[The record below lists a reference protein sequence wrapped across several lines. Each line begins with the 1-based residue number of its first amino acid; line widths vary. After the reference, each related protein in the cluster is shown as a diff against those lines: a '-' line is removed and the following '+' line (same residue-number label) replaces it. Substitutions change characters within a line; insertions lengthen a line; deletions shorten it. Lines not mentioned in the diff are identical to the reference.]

1 MTMKNTLT
9 LRNLYLFLCIVLLL
23 LIGYKGIHIYQKIE
37 SMAQAELLYAQK
49 KMVQAEEWYQKAR
62 NNRSLLYKE
71 ELLASRLQELEPI
84 TSMKQSLS
92 SLDHRLS
99 RVGEAGDFSGFMNVY
114 AELLD
119 AEQKLAGQP
128 GAYASYYDE
137 VAAFYGIPD
146 DVKRI
151 FLQFIGLFN
160 RQADELLEEQ
170 QYDDNSFKWN
180 LLRIPDSF
188 YGGEKQKNDK
198 LLRLFQRYDEMVL
211 ARLAGAG
218 MYTDLLNWSHDMSS
232 EYARRSL
239 SAAWLN
245 SKTDELVYTM
255 LQKDVQR
262 ERPSDFASHAMGYRD
277 YLERNERKNAEI
289 MAYIQNQVN
298 RWIAA
303 ADGMVQDQNYEEAV
317 ALYEALS
324 GYQDMN
330 GKLQAAEL
338 AWTIHDP
345 IRLFQTAGLK
355 GSFDYVSG
363 GGNRFGGLAYAIGV
377 DEGNIIYLA
386 VLNAD
391 ETVQLFQNHDYPSDI
406 AIQQVS
412 IEESLSTAKNP
423 VILVEGDTG
432 AGLVLY
438 SAYEA
443 RDVNLT
449 PLFQFTAEGYQ
460 VQPDKSLLVTNLEGA
475 SPDEIAIFERQG
487 DQYGFTGYQVN
498 YTDIDIPNIE
508 KYPNEKVRFSVHIP
522 EGGYGE
528 VVAERDGY
536 HVILRGDLDF
546 PAGSVTL
553 IGTFSSEYQQLEI
566 PVSSQPPA
574 APDPAEPEND
584 QVDVDDGDIIDEN
597 GNPSDA
603 VTTEDIN
610 PDDVQQDHNGSSD
623 STVSGQ
629 ITQVP
634 VIQVESI
641 E

>member
-1 MTMKNTLT
+1 MTMRNTLT

-49 KMVQAEEWYQKAR
+49 KLVQAEDWYQKAR

-119 AEQKLAGQP
+119 TEQKLAGQQ
-128 GAYASYYDE
+128 GVYASYYDE
-137 VAAFYGIPD
+137 IAAFYGIPD
-146 DVKRI
+146 DVNRI

-160 RQADELLEEQ
+160 RRADELLEEL

-188 YGGEKQKNDK
+188 YGGEKQKNEK

-211 ARLAGAG
+211 TRLAGAG
-218 MYTDLLNWSHDMSS
+218 QYTDLLNWSHAMSS
-232 EYARRSL
+232 EYASRSL
-239 SAAWLN
+239 PAAWLN
-245 SKTDELVYTM
+245 GKTDELVYTM

-262 ERPSDFASHAMGYRD
+262 ERPSDFVSHAMGYRD
-277 YLERNERKNAEI
+277 YLDRSGLKNATIIE
-289 MAYIQNQVN
+289 YIQNQIK
-298 RWIAA
+298 RWIAT
-303 ADGMVQDQNYEEAV
+303 ADGMVQSQNYEEAV

-324 GYQDMN
+324 EYQDMN
-330 GKLQAAEL
+330 GKLQAAKL

-355 GSFDYVSG
+355 GSFSNVSG

-377 DEGNIIYLA
+377 DKGNIIYFA

-391 ETVQLFQNHDYPSDI
+391 ESLQLFQNHDYPSGI

-412 IEESLSTAKNP
+412 VEESLSTAMNP
-423 VILVEGDTG
+423 VILVEGDAGTG
-432 AGLVLY
+432 LILY
-438 SAYEA
+438 SGYEA
-443 RDVNLT
+443 RDANLT
-449 PLFQFTAEGYQ
+449 PLFQFTAKDYQ
-460 VQPDKSLLVTNLEGA
+460 VQPDKSILVTNLEGV

-487 DQYGFTGYQVN
+487 DQYGFTGYQVQ
-498 YTDIDIPNIE
+498 YTDIDIANIE
-508 KYPNEKVRFSVHIP
+508 RYPNEKVRFSVHIL

-536 HVILRGDLDF
+536 HVILKGELDF
-546 PAGSVTL
+546 PAGSATL
-553 IGTFSSEYQQLEI
+553 IGTFSGYQQLEI
-566 PVSSQPPA
+566 PGSSQPPA
-574 APDPAEPEND
+574 APDPAEPESG
-584 QVDVDDGDIIDEN
+584 QVDGGNFDETENPGD
-597 GNPSDA
+597 P
-603 VTTEDIN
+603 VTSEEIN
-610 PDDVQQDHNGSSD
+610 PDDVQQDLSRSSEN
-623 STVSGQ
+623 TVSGQ
-629 ITQVP
+629 ITKVP

>member
-1 MTMKNTLT
+1 MTMRNTLT
-9 LRNLYLFLCIVLLL
+9 LRNLYLFLSIVLLL

-49 KMVQAEEWYQKAR
+49 KLVQAEEWYQKAR

-119 AEQKLAGQP
+119 TEQKLAGQQ
-128 GAYASYYDE
+128 GVYASYYDE
-137 VAAFYGIPD
+137 IAAFYGIPD
-146 DVKRI
+146 DVNRI

-160 RQADELLEEQ
+160 RRADELLEEL

-180 LLRIPDSF
+180 LLRIPDTF

-211 ARLAGAG
+211 TRLAGAG
-218 MYTDLLNWSHDMSS
+218 QYTDLLNWSHAMSS
-232 EYARRSL
+232 EYASRSL
-239 SAAWLN
+239 PAAWLN
-245 SKTDELVYTM
+245 GKTDELVYTM

-262 ERPSDFASHAMGYRD
+262 ERPSDFVSHAMGYRD
-277 YLERNERKNAEI
+277 YLDRSGLKNPTI
-289 MAYIQNQVN
+289 MEYIQNQIK
-298 RWIAA
+298 RWIAT
-303 ADGMVQDQNYEEAV
+303 ADGMVQSQNYEEAV

-324 GYQDMN
+324 EYQDMN
-330 GKLQAAEL
+330 GKLQAAKL

-355 GSFDYVSG
+355 GSFSYVSG

-377 DEGNIIYLA
+377 DKGNIIYLA
-386 VLNAD
+386 VLKND
-391 ETVQLFQNHDYPSDI
+391 ETVQLFQNRDYPSDI

-412 IEESLSTAKNP
+412 VEESLSTAMNP
-423 VILVEGDTG
+423 VILVEGDAGTG
-432 AGLVLY
+432 LILY
-438 SAYEA
+438 SGYEA
-443 RDVNLT
+443 RDANLT
-449 PLFQFTAEGYQ
+449 PLFQFTAKGYQ
-460 VQPDKSLLVTNLEGA
+460 VQPDKSILVTNLEGV

-487 DQYGFTGYQVN
+487 DQYGFTGYQVQ
-498 YTDIDIPNIE
+498 YTDIDIANIE
-508 KYPNEKVRFSVHIP
+508 RYPNEKVRFSVHIP

-528 VVAERDGY
+528 VLAERNGY
-536 HVILRGDLDF
+536 HVILKGDLGL
-546 PAGSVTL
+546 PAGSATL
-553 IGTFSSEYQQLEI
+553 IGTFSGEYQQLEI
-566 PVSSQPPA
+566 PGSSQPPA
-574 APDPAEPEND
+574 APDPAEPESG
-584 QVDVDDGDIIDEN
+584 QVDGDIMDETDT
-597 GNPSDA
+597 PSVPVTGEELHPEDA
-603 VTTEDIN
+603 
-610 PDDVQQDHNGSSD
+610 QQDHSEKSDSSGSS
-623 STVSGQ
+623 Q
-629 ITQVP
+629 FTQVP
-634 VIQVESI
+634 VVQVESI

>member
-1 MTMKNTLT
+1 MTMRNTLT

-49 KMVQAEEWYQKAR
+49 KLVQAEEWYQKAR

-71 ELLASRLQELEPI
+71 KLLASRLQELEPI

-119 AEQKLAGQP
+119 TEQKLAGQQ
-128 GAYASYYDE
+128 GVYASYYDE
-137 VAAFYGIPD
+137 IAAFYGIPD
-146 DVKRI
+146 DVNRI

-160 RQADELLEEQ
+160 RRADELLEEL

-180 LLRIPDSF
+180 LLRIPDTF
-188 YGGEKQKNDK
+188 YGGEKQKNEK

-211 ARLAGAG
+211 TRLAGAG
-218 MYTDLLNWSHDMSS
+218 QYTDLLNWSHAMSS
-232 EYARRSL
+232 EYASRSL
-239 SAAWLN
+239 PAAWLN
-245 SKTDELVYTM
+245 GKTDELVYTM

-262 ERPSDFASHAMGYRD
+262 ERPSDFVSHAMGYRD
-277 YLERNERKNAEI
+277 YLDRSGLKNATI
-289 MAYIQNQVN
+289 MEYIQNQIK
-298 RWIAA
+298 RWIAT
-303 ADGMVQDQNYEEAV
+303 ADGMVQSQNYEEAV

-324 GYQDMN
+324 EYQDMN
-330 GKLQAAEL
+330 GKLQAAKL

-355 GSFDYVSG
+355 GSFSYVSG

-377 DEGNIIYLA
+377 DKGNIIYLA
-386 VLNAD
+386 VLKND
-391 ETVQLFQNHDYPSDI
+391 ETVQLFQNRDYPSDI

-412 IEESLSTAKNP
+412 VEESLSTAMNP
-423 VILVEGDTG
+423 VILVEGDAGTG
-432 AGLVLY
+432 LILY
-438 SAYEA
+438 SGYEA
-443 RDVNLT
+443 RDANLT
-449 PLFQFTAEGYQ
+449 PLFQFTAKDYQ
-460 VQPDKSLLVTNLEGA
+460 VQPDKSILVTNLEGV

-487 DQYGFTGYQVN
+487 DQYGFTGYQVQ
-498 YTDIDIPNIE
+498 YTDIDIANIE
-508 KYPNEKVRFSVHIP
+508 RYPTEKVRFSVHIP

-528 VVAERDGY
+528 VLAERNGY
-536 HVILRGDLDF
+536 HVILKGDLDL
-546 PAGSVTL
+546 PAGTAIL
-553 IGTFSSEYQQLEI
+553 IGTFSGEYQQLEI
-566 PVSSQPPA
+566 PGSQPPA
-574 APDPAEPEND
+574 ALDPAEPETR
-584 QVDVDDGDIIDEN
+584 QVGGDIMDEAE
-597 GNPSDA
+597 NPSDPS
-603 VTTEDIN
+603 TTEEIN
-610 PDDVQQDHNGSSD
+610 PENVQQDKSDNGD
-623 STVSGQ
+623 STGSGQ
-629 ITQVP
+629 LTQVP

>member
-23 LIGYKGIHIYQKIE
+23 LIGYKGVHIYQKIE
-37 SMAQAELLYAQK
+37 SMAQAELLYAQQK
-49 KMVQAEEWYQKAR
+49 LVQAEEWYQKAR

-119 AEQKLAGQP
+119 AEQKLAGQQ

-137 VAAFYGIPD
+137 IAAFYGIPD

-160 RQADELLEEQ
+160 RQADELIEEQ
-170 QYDDNSFKWN
+170 QYEDNSFKWN

-211 ARLAGAG
+211 TRLAGAG
-218 MYTDLLNWSHDMSS
+218 QYTDLLSWSQSMGS
-232 EYARRSL
+232 EYANRTI

-245 SKTDELVYTM
+245 SKTDELVYAM
-255 LQKDVQR
+255 LQRDVQR
-262 ERPSDFASHAMGYRD
+262 ERPSDFASHALGYSD

-289 MAYIQNQVN
+289 MAYIQNQIN

-303 ADGMVQDQNYEEAV
+303 ADGMVQSQNYEEAV
-317 ALYEALS
+317 ALYEALA
-324 GYQDMN
+324 GYQDMS

-338 AWTIHDP
+338 AWTIHEP

-355 GSFDYVSG
+355 GSFSYVSG

-391 ETVQLFQNHDYPSDI
+391 GTVQLFQNHDYPSDI

-412 IEESLSTAKNP
+412 VEESLSTANHP
-423 VILVEGDTG
+423 VILVEGDAGTG
-432 AGLVLY
+432 MVLY
-438 SAYEA
+438 SGYEA
-443 RDVNLT
+443 RDANLT

-487 DQYGFTGYQVN
+487 GQYGFTGYQVH
-498 YTDIDIPNIE
+498 YTDIDIANANIE
-508 KYPNEKVRFSVHIP
+508 RYPNEKVRFSVHIP

-546 PAGSVTL
+546 PAGSTTL
-553 IGTFSSEYQQLEI
+553 IGTFSGEYQQLEI
-566 PVSSQPPA
+566 PGTM
-574 APDPAEPEND
+574 DPAEQETE
-584 QVDVDDGDIIDEN
+584 QVDGHNGDAIDETE
-597 GNPSDA
+597 NPSDA
-603 VTTEDIN
+603 VTTEEIN
-610 PDDVQQDHNGSSD
+610 PDDLQQDHSEKSDSSGSSQP
-623 STVSGQ
+623 TR
-629 ITQVP
+629 VP
-634 VIQVESI
+634 VVQVESI

>member
-23 LIGYKGIHIYQKIE
+23 LIGYKGFHIYQKIE

-49 KMVQAEEWYQKAR
+49 KLVQAEEWYQKAR

-71 ELLASRLQELEPI
+71 ELLASRLHELEPI

-99 RVGEAGDFSGFMNVY
+99 QVGEAGDFSGFMNVY

-119 AEQKLAGQP
+119 TEQKLTGQQ
-128 GAYASYYDE
+128 GAYASYYNE
-137 VAAFYGIPD
+137 IAAFYGIPD
-146 DVKRI
+146 DVNRI

-160 RQADELLEEQ
+160 RRADELLEEQ

-211 ARLAGAG
+211 TRLAGAG
-218 MYTDLLNWSHDMSS
+218 QYTDLLNWSHAMSS
-232 EYARRSL
+232 EYASRSL
-239 SAAWLN
+239 PAAWLN

-262 ERPSDFASHAMGYRD
+262 ERPSDFVSHAMGYRD
-277 YLERNERKNAEI
+277 YLDRSGLKNATI
-289 MAYIQNQVN
+289 MEYIQNQIK
-298 RWIAA
+298 RWIAV
-303 ADGMVQDQNYEEAV
+303 ADGMVQSQNYEEAV

-324 GYQDMN
+324 EYQDMS
-330 GKLQAAEL
+330 GKLQAAKL

-355 GSFDYVSG
+355 GSFSYVSG

-386 VLNAD
+386 VLKTD
-391 ETVQLFQNHDYPSDI
+391 ETVQLFQIRDYPSDI

-412 IEESLSTAKNP
+412 VEDSLSSAKNP
-423 VILVEGDTG
+423 VILVEGD
-432 AGLVLY
+432 AGTDLVLY
-438 SAYEA
+438 SGYEA
-443 RDVNLT
+443 RDANLS
-449 PLFQFTAEGYQ
+449 PLFQFTAEDYQ
-460 VQPDKSLLVTNLEGA
+460 VQPDKSILVTNLEGV
-475 SPDEIAIFERQG
+475 SPEEIAIFERQG
-487 DQYGFTGYQVN
+487 DQYGFTGYQVH
-498 YTDIDIPNIE
+498 YTDIDIANIE
-508 KYPNEKVRFSVHIP
+508 RYPNEKVRFSIHIP

-528 VVAERDGY
+528 VLAERNGY
-536 HVILRGDLDF
+536 HVILKGDLDF
-546 PAGSVTL
+546 PAGSATL
-553 IGTFSSEYQQLEI
+553 IGTFSGEYQQLEI
-566 PVSSQPPA
+566 PGSSQPPA
-574 APDPAEPEND
+574 APDPAEPENG
-584 QVDVDDGDIIDEN
+584 QVDGDIMDE
-597 GNPSDA
+597 
-603 VTTEDIN
+603 TEDPSEPVTGNELN
-610 PDDVQQDHNGSSD
+610 PEDAQQDNSEKSDSSGSS
-623 STVSGQ
+623 Q
-629 ITQVP
+629 LTQAP
-634 VIQVESI
+634 VVQVESI

>member
-49 KMVQAEEWYQKAR
+49 KLVQAEEWYKKAR

-114 AELLD
+114 TELLD
-119 AEQKLAGQP
+119 TEQKLAGQQ

-137 VAAFYGIPD
+137 IAAFYGIPD

-151 FLQFIGLFN
+151 FLQFIGMFN
-160 RQADELLEEQ
+160 RQADELLKEL

-211 ARLAGAG
+211 TRLAGAG
-218 MYTDLLNWSHDMSS
+218 QYTDLLNWSHAMSS
-232 EYARRSL
+232 EYASRSL
-239 SAAWLN
+239 PAAWLN

-262 ERPSDFASHAMGYRD
+262 ERPSDFISHAMEYRD
-277 YLERNERKNAEI
+277 FLNRSGLKNATI
-289 MAYIQNQVN
+289 MGYIQNQMN

-303 ADGMVQDQNYEEAV
+303 ADAMVQDQNYEEAV

-330 GKLQAAEL
+330 SKLQAAKL

-355 GSFDYVSG
+355 GNFSYVSG

-377 DEGNIIYLA
+377 DKGNIIYFA

-391 ETVQLFQNHDYPSDI
+391 ESLQLFQNRDYPSDI

-412 IEESLSTAKNP
+412 VEESLSTAKNP
-423 VILVEGDTG
+423 VILVEGDAGT
-432 AGLVLY
+432 GLVLY
-438 SAYEA
+438 SGYEA
-443 RDVNLT
+443 RDANLL

-460 VQPDKSLLVTNLEGA
+460 VQPDKSILVTNLEGV
-475 SPDEIAIFERQG
+475 SPEETAIFERQG
-487 DQYGFTGYQVN
+487 GQYGFTGYQVH
-498 YTDIDIPNIE
+498 YTDIDIANIE
-508 KYPNEKVRFSVHIP
+508 RYPNEKVRFSVHIP

-528 VVAERDGY
+528 VLAERNGY
-536 HVILRGDLDF
+536 HVILKGDLDL
-546 PAGSVTL
+546 PAGSATL
-553 IGTFSSEYQQLEI
+553 IGTFSGEYQQLEI
-566 PVSSQPPA
+566 PGSSQPPA
-574 APDPAEPEND
+574 APDPAEPETG
-584 QVDVDDGDIIDEN
+584 QVDGDIMDETD
-597 GNPSDA
+597 NPSEPVTGNELNPEDA
-603 VTTEDIN
+603 
-610 PDDVQQDHNGSSD
+610 QQDNSEKSD
-623 STVSGQ
+623 SSGPSQ
-629 ITQVP
+629 LTQVP
-634 VIQVESI
+634 VVQVESI

>member
-1 MTMKNTLT
+1 MTMRNTLT

-49 KMVQAEEWYQKAR
+49 KLVQAEEWYQKAR

-119 AEQKLAGQP
+119 TEQKLAGQQ
-128 GAYASYYDE
+128 GVYASYYDE
-137 VAAFYGIPD
+137 IAAFYGIPD
-146 DVKRI
+146 DVNRI

-160 RQADELLEEQ
+160 RRADELLEEL

-180 LLRIPDSF
+180 LLRIPDTF

-211 ARLAGAG
+211 TRLAGAG
-218 MYTDLLNWSHDMSS
+218 QYTDLLNWSHAMSS
-232 EYARRSL
+232 EYASRSL
-239 SAAWLN
+239 PAAWLN
-245 SKTDELVYTM
+245 GKTDELVYTM

-262 ERPSDFASHAMGYRD
+262 ERPSDFVSHAMGYRD
-277 YLERNERKNAEI
+277 YLDRSGLKNATI
-289 MAYIQNQVN
+289 MEYIQNQIK
-298 RWIAA
+298 RWIAT
-303 ADGMVQDQNYEEAV
+303 ADGMVQSQNYEEAV
-317 ALYEALS
+317 ALYGALS
-324 GYQDMN
+324 EYQDMN
-330 GKLQAAEL
+330 GKLQAAKL

-355 GSFDYVSG
+355 GSFSYVSG

-377 DEGNIIYLA
+377 DRNIIYLA
-386 VLNAD
+386 VLKND
-391 ETVQLFQNHDYPSDI
+391 ETVQLFQNRDYPSDI

-412 IEESLSTAKNP
+412 VEESLSTAMNP
-423 VILVEGDTG
+423 VILVEGDAGTG
-432 AGLVLY
+432 LILY
-438 SAYEA
+438 SGYEA
-443 RDVNLT
+443 RDANLT
-449 PLFQFTAEGYQ
+449 PLFQFTAKDYQ
-460 VQPDKSLLVTNLEGA
+460 VQPDKSILVTNLEGV

-487 DQYGFTGYQVN
+487 DQYGFTGYQVQ
-498 YTDIDIPNIE
+498 YTDIDIANIE
-508 KYPNEKVRFSVHIP
+508 RYPNEKVRFSVHIP

-528 VVAERDGY
+528 VLAERNGY
-536 HVILRGDLDF
+536 HVILKGDLDL
-546 PAGSVTL
+546 PAGSATL
-553 IGTFSSEYQQLEI
+553 IGTFSGEYQQLEI
-566 PVSSQPPA
+566 PGSSQPPA
-574 APDPAEPEND
+574 APDPAEPENG
-584 QVDVDDGDIIDEN
+584 QVDGDIMDETDT
-597 GNPSDA
+597 PSVPVTGEELHPEDA
-603 VTTEDIN
+603 
-610 PDDVQQDHNGSSD
+610 QQDHSEKSDSSGSS
-623 STVSGQ
+623 Q
-629 ITQVP
+629 LTQVP
-634 VIQVESI
+634 VVQVESI

>member
-49 KMVQAEEWYQKAR
+49 KLVQAEEWYQKAR
-62 NNRSLLYKE
+62 SNRSLLYKE

-119 AEQKLAGQP
+119 TEQKLAGQQ
-128 GAYASYYDE
+128 GVYASYYDE
-137 VAAFYGIPD
+137 IAAFYGIPD
-146 DVKRI
+146 DVNRI

-160 RQADELLEEQ
+160 RRADELLEEL

-188 YGGEKQKNDK
+188 YGGEKQKNEK

-211 ARLAGAG
+211 TRLAGAG
-218 MYTDLLNWSHDMSS
+218 QYTDLLNWSHAMSS
-232 EYARRSL
+232 EYASRSL
-239 SAAWLN
+239 PAAWLN
-245 SKTDELVYTM
+245 GKTDELVYTM
-255 LQKDVQR
+255 LQKDVRR
-262 ERPSDFASHAMGYRD
+262 ERPSDFVSHAMGYRD
-277 YLERNERKNAEI
+277 YLDRSGLKNATI
-289 MAYIQNQVN
+289 MEYIQNQIK
-298 RWIAA
+298 RWIAT
-303 ADGMVQDQNYEEAV
+303 ADGMVQSQNYEEAV

-324 GYQDMN
+324 EYQDMN
-330 GKLQAAEL
+330 GKLQAAKL

-355 GSFDYVSG
+355 GSFSYVSG

-377 DEGNIIYLA
+377 DRNIIYLA
-386 VLNAD
+386 VLKND
-391 ETVQLFQNHDYPSDI
+391 ETVQLFQNRDYPSDI

-412 IEESLSTAKNP
+412 VEESLSTAMNP
-423 VILVEGDTG
+423 VILVEGDAGTG
-432 AGLVLY
+432 LILY
-438 SAYEA
+438 SGYEA
-443 RDVNLT
+443 RDANLT
-449 PLFQFTAEGYQ
+449 PLFQFTAKDYQ
-460 VQPDKSLLVTNLEGA
+460 VQPDKSILVTNLEGV

-487 DQYGFTGYQVN
+487 DQYGFTGYQVQ
-498 YTDIDIPNIE
+498 YTDIDIANIE
-508 KYPNEKVRFSVHIP
+508 RYPNEKVRFSVHIP

-528 VVAERDGY
+528 VLAERNGY
-536 HVILRGDLDF
+536 HVILKGDLDL
-546 PAGSVTL
+546 PARSVTL
-553 IGTFSSEYQQLEI
+553 IGTFSGEYQQLEI
-566 PVSSQPPA
+566 PGSSQPPA
-574 APDPAEPEND
+574 APDPAEPETG
-584 QVDVDDGDIIDEN
+584 QVDGDIMDETDT
-597 GNPSDA
+597 PSVPVTGEELHPEDA
-603 VTTEDIN
+603 
-610 PDDVQQDHNGSSD
+610 QQDHSRSSEN
-623 STVSGQ
+623 TVSGQ
-629 ITQVP
+629 ITKVP

>member
-1 MTMKNTLT
+1 MTMRNTLT

-49 KMVQAEEWYQKAR
+49 KLVQAEDWYQKAR

-119 AEQKLAGQP
+119 TEQKLAGQQ
-128 GAYASYYDE
+128 GVYASYYDE
-137 VAAFYGIPD
+137 IAAFYGIPD
-146 DVKRI
+146 DVNRI

-160 RQADELLEEQ
+160 RRADELLEEL

-188 YGGEKQKNDK
+188 YGGEKQKNEK

-211 ARLAGAG
+211 TRLAGAG
-218 MYTDLLNWSHDMSS
+218 QYTDLLNWSHAMSS
-232 EYARRSL
+232 EYASRSL
-239 SAAWLN
+239 PATWLN
-245 SKTDELVYTM
+245 GKTDELVYTM

-262 ERPSDFASHAMGYRD
+262 ERPSDFVSHAMGYRD
-277 YLERNERKNAEI
+277 YLDRSGLKNATIIE
-289 MAYIQNQVN
+289 YIQNQIK
-298 RWIAA
+298 RWIAT
-303 ADGMVQDQNYEEAV
+303 ADGMVQSQNYEEAV

-324 GYQDMN
+324 EYQDMN
-330 GKLQAAEL
+330 GKLKAAKL

-355 GSFDYVSG
+355 GSFSYVSG

-386 VLNAD
+386 VLKTD
-391 ETVQLFQNHDYPSDI
+391 ETVQLFRNRDYPSGI

-412 IEESLSTAKNP
+412 IEESLSTSTAMNP
-423 VILVEGDTG
+423 VILVEGDAGTG
-432 AGLVLY
+432 LILY
-438 SAYEA
+438 SGYEA
-443 RDVNLT
+443 RDANLT

-460 VQPDKSLLVTNLEGA
+460 VQPDKSILVTNMEGV

-487 DQYGFTGYQVN
+487 DQYGFTGYQVQ
-498 YTDIDIPNIE
+498 YTDIDIANIE
-508 KYPNEKVRFSVHIP
+508 RYPNEKVRFSVRIP

-528 VVAERDGY
+528 VLAERNGY
-536 HVILRGDLDF
+536 HVILKGNLDL
-546 PAGSVTL
+546 PAGSATL
-553 IGTFSSEYQQLEI
+553 IGTFSGEYQQLEI
-566 PVSSQPPA
+566 PGSSQPPA
-574 APDPAEPEND
+574 APDPAEPESG
-584 QVDVDDGDIIDEN
+584 QVDGDIMDETDT
-597 GNPSDA
+597 PSVPVTGEELHPEDA
-603 VTTEDIN
+603 
-610 PDDVQQDHNGSSD
+610 QQDHSEKSDSSGSS
-623 STVSGQ
+623 Q
-629 ITQVP
+629 LTQVP
-634 VIQVESI
+634 VVQVESI